1 MQVLTTRQGAFGVVS
16 LVKER
21 ATGNLYAMK
30 QVSVFCTLHASSFCA
45 LPLVYRILRMAPT
58 LRQFL
63 AACPPCFASPFSTY
77 ITSLVPRHI
86 FANFV
91 GGS

>member
-1 MQVLTTRQGAFGVVS
+1 MSCPVQILTTRQGAFGVVS

-45 LPLVYRILRMAPT
+45 LPSVYRILRI
-58 LRQFL
+58 
-63 AACPPCFASPFSTY
+63 C
-77 ITSLVPRHI
+77 V
-86 FANFV
+86 
-91 GGS
+91 